1 VVKTGIYMTIK
12 FKLMDGKPLV
22 FRRSWRNSHFAKKIG
37 NIKINLFLGAIH
49 KLNY

>member
-1 VVKTGIYMTIK
+1 MVYGEKEK
-12 FKLMDGKPLV
+12 
-22 FRRSWRNSHFAKKIG
+22 RRFWQSEYGRHNSHFAEKFR